1 MSNFIEMNLD
11 TIIQLALSSAIF
23 SFPRQFPMELY
34 TRVRRLFKG
43 KRKGPETEFSDPA
56 LESTDPEEA
65 QLANHFRK
73 ACKAVE
79 SSSALSNK
87 HLITFYGLYKQAT
100 IGNCNREKPSE
111 SSVADF
117 MKWYR
122 LKQALL
128 NILGRNGWR
137 DWECPKLK
145 RRESMLDLLKSGYHI
160 LRNLFKVR

>member
-1 MSNFIEMNLD
+1 MSNFIEMNLNS
-11 TIIQLALSSAIF
+11 IIQLAISSAIF

-43 KRKGPETEFSDPA
+43 KRKSPETGFVDPA
-56 LESTDPEEA
+56 LESDDPEEA
-65 QLANHFRK
+65 QLADHFRK

-87 HLITFYGLYKQAT
+87 HLVTFYGLYKQAT

-117 MKWYR
+117 MKWYQTK
-122 LKQALL
+122 LTLV
-128 NILGRNGWR
+128 NTLGRHGWI
-137 DWECPKLK
+137 D
-145 RRESMLDLLKSGYHI
+145 
-160 LRNLFKVR
+160 